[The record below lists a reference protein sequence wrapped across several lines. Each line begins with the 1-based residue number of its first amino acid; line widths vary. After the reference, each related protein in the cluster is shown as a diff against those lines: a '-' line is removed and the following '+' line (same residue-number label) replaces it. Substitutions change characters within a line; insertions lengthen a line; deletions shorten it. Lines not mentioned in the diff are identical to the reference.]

1 MLAAIG
7 QEHLP
12 VPTPD
17 DVATGA
23 VPDAGITD
31 AGTTDAGAPDP
42 WTIGR
47 PLQLSPELSGY
58 LRASL
63 CIPSW
68 RDAVLV
74 MAAAGR
80 SAAERG
86 AEDFGMFDPDPGPAA
101 LPGIMPASRPG
112 PTPSPLPGP
121 KPGRSSRSG
130 PASGGP
136 AAGAVPGYGEVLL
149 GLAPSVP
156 DWTLMVG
163 LERVLERL
171 GGLDDGEATAAAVT
185 ARGWIEWC
193 RGRGSYADALYRQAL
208 QNHPGY
214 RLAELLAE
222 LGRRGTLCGWAAR
235 REAAWQK
242 FASDAA

>member
-1 MLAAIG
+1 M
-7 QEHLP
+7 
-12 VPTPD
+12 
-17 DVATGA
+17 
-23 VPDAGITD
+23 TD
-31 AGTTDAGAPDP
+31 AGTTDAGHHPDGDLDP
-42 WTIGR
+42 SDFEPRIAAQ
-47 PLQLSPELSGY
+47 PLQFSPELAGY

-80 SAAERG
+80 SAAEHG
-86 AEDFGMFDPDPGPAA
+86 AEDFGMFDTEAGSAAPPGTMSHAR
-101 LPGIMPASRPG
+101 LG
-112 PTPSPLPGP
+112 PTPSPLPEASTL
-121 KPGRSSRSG
+121 GR
-130 PASGGP
+130 P
-136 AAGAVPGYGEVLL
+136 AAGAVPVTDAVPGYGEVLL

-156 DWTLMVG
+156 DWTLLVR

-171 GGLDDGEATAAAVT
+171 GGLGDGEPTAAAVT

-208 QNHPGY
+208 QEHPGY

-242 FASDAA
+242 FAPDAA

>member
-1 MLAAIG
+1 
-7 QEHLP
+7 
-12 VPTPD
+12 
-17 DVATGA
+17 
-23 VPDAGITD
+23 
-31 AGTTDAGAPDP
+31 
-42 WTIGR
+42 
-47 PLQLSPELSGY
+47 
-58 LRASL
+58 
-63 CIPSW
+63 
-68 RDAVLV
+68 

-86 AEDFGMFDPDPGPAA
+86 AEDFGIFDPDPGSAA
-101 LPGIMPASRPG
+101 FPDNTPASRLR

-121 KPGRSSRSG
+121 MSGRTSRSKSAPRIPLPVAPG
-130 PASGGP
+130 SGGSAGGAVP

-171 GGLDDGEATAAAVT
+171 GRLGDGEATAAAVT
-185 ARGWIEWC
+185 ALGWIEWC

-208 QNHPGY
+208 QGHPGY

-242 FASDAA
+242 FAPDAA